1 MICLDCDARKNY
13 YQKQSEEIEHKRIKA
28 FEELKEEMH
37 REIRLKV
44 DYYELPSEPI
54 KPNRR
59 KYFFKH
65 DGKITGVSVILIAI
79 FVNLFLALASPV
91 FGVICVILLLIGLP
105 LSLYFANNDYL
116 SAISW
121 YEQVH
126 KSWEYQR
133 DNIDDYKDNMKK
145 SIIEKYEKY
154 ADNIA
159 RYGKREHDITQR
171 ISHQS
176 SNQNVPKCPTCG
188 STNIEKIST
197 TSKVVG
203 ATMFGL
209 LSKTA
214 RSQFKCKNCGYK
226 W

>member
-1 MICLDCDARKNY
+1 MACLDCNDRDIY
-13 YQKQSEEIEHKRIKA
+13 YQKHSEEIEHKKIKA
-28 FEELKEEMH
+28 FEELKEEMQ

-44 DYYELPSEPI
+44 DYYELPPEPI

-59 KYFFKH
+59 EYLFKH
-65 DGKITGVSVILIAI
+65 NGKIRGFSVTLIAI
-79 FVNLFLALASPV
+79 FVNLLLALASPF
-91 FGVICVILLLIGLP
+91 FGIICIILFLIGLP

-116 SAISW
+116 SAMSW

-133 DNIDDYKDNMKK
+133 DNIDNYKETMKK

-159 RYGKREHDITQR
+159 RYGEREHDISQR
-171 ISHQS
+171 LTHQPATR
-176 SNQNVPKCPTCG
+176 NVPKCPTCG

-197 TSKVVG
+197 LSKATG
-203 ATMFGL
+203 AYMFGL